1 MSGTDTR
8 VAPAATLR
16 TAAGGESTRWV
27 AARCREV
34 PWLTAATVFTTV
46 AGAALQV
53 LPVLLLGRVVDGVVE
68 GDGRSVLVTTGI
80 LMAAAALLGAAAT
93 AVSTYL
99 IGRLG
104 ADLLAQLREAA
115 VRAVLGMPSAR
126 IEQVGRGD
134 VLSRVGDDVAVLSRG
149 IRTAIPTVF
158 SAGVLV
164 AIATV
169 GMFGLD
175 WRLGLAGAG
184 ALPAYALALRWYLP
198 RSAPLY
204 QQQRVAQADR
214 AQALISGLNGIDTVR
229 AYRLE
234 GAFREQV
241 TDKSWR
247 VRELG
252 IQVFRIFGR
261 FVGRENRAEFI
272 GLVLILVVGYVL
284 LETGAATLGDV
295 SAAPLMFH
303 RLFTPLGAIMFT
315 FDEAQKSG
323 ASLTRLVGVL
333 GESSERRLV
342 GDAPVASGGPVPHA
356 VTVEG
361 LTFGY
366 PGAEEPV
373 LRDVSLSI
381 PVGGS
386 LALVGAT
393 GAGKSTLA
401 ALIAGIGTPQAGSVR
416 IGPHDLAYL
425 DEAGARALVSILTQ
439 ETHVFSGPL
448 AEDLRLSAP
457 AATDTELMDALRVVG
472 ARPWVEE
479 LPDGLDT
486 TVGEGGERLDVTK
499 VAQIALA
506 RLVLNQAGVVVL
518 DESTAEAGERGR
530 RRAGEV
536 RAGRVLRPDHAVRGA
551 PAHPGDGGGPHRRAG
566 RGTRGGAGNPR
577 GTGRPGRPVRAP
589 VARLARGQLGTPW
602 VGDPPTLLRWKDDES
617 PMTDPTA
624 RTVLLSAAGLDDVR
638 RRTGDHSDRT
648 ITEACAIGLSYWA
661 TGTSPDGI
669 DLTPSTLFADV
680 LRWVGEG
687 GTAPAGFGR
696 SGRTA
701 AASGPPRT

>member
-8 VAPAATLR
+8 VAPATLR
-16 TAAGGESTRWV
+16 TATGREATRWI
-27 AARCREV
+27 AEHCREV
-34 PWLTAATVFTTV
+34 PWLTGATVLTTV

-53 LPVLLLGRVVDGVVE
+53 LPVLLLGRVVDAVVE
-68 GDGRSVLVTTGI
+68 GESRSVLVTIGT
-80 LMAAAALLGAAAT
+80 LMVAAALLGAAAT

-104 ADLLAQLREAA
+104 ADLLARLREGA
-115 VRAVLGMPSAR
+115 VRAVLGMPSTR

-134 VLSRVGDDVAVLSRG
+134 VLSRVGDDVAVISKG
-149 IRTAIPTVF
+149 IRTAVPTVF

-164 AIATV
+164 AIATA

-204 QQQRVAQADR
+204 RKQRVAQADR

-234 GAFREQV
+234 DAFRQKV
-241 TDKSWR
+241 TAESWR
-247 VRELG
+247 VRDLG
-252 IQVFRIFGR
+252 IEVFRFFGR

-272 GLVLILVVGYVL
+272 GLTLIIVVGYAL
-284 LETGAATLGDV
+284 LEADAASLGEV
-295 SAAPLMFH
+295 SAAPLLFH

-333 GESSERRLV
+333 GEEAEDRLV
-342 GDAPVASGGPVPHA
+342 GDASVAVADESIPYP

-361 LTFGY
+361 LTFAY

-373 LRDVSLSI
+373 LRDVSLTI
-381 PVGGS
+381 PAGGS

-393 GAGKSTLA
+393 GAGKTTLA
-401 ALIAGIGTPQAGSVR
+401 ALIAGIGTPQAGTVR
-416 IGPHDLAYL
+416 VGPTDLAGV

-448 AEDLRLSAP
+448 VDDLRLAAP
-457 AATDTELMDALRVVG
+457 EATAAELMDALRTVG
-472 ARPWVEE
+472 ADVWVDA

-486 TVGEGGERLDVTK
+486 MVGEGGERLDVTK

-506 RLVLNQAGVVVL
+506 RLVLSRAPVVVL
-518 DESTAEAGERGR
+518 DESTAEAGSEGAAELERAVLAACSGR
-530 RRAGEV
+530 TTLFVAHRLTQAMAADRIAV
-536 RAGRVLRPDHAVRGA
+536 LDAGRVVEQGTHGELVAL
-551 PAHPGDGGGPHRRAG
+551 GGRY
-566 RGTRGGAGNPR
+566 
-577 GTGRPGRPVRAP
+577 
-589 VARLARGQLGTPW
+589 ARLWRAWR
-602 VGDPPTLLRWKDDES
+602 
-617 PMTDPTA
+617 
-624 RTVLLSAAGLDDVR
+624 
-638 RRTGDHSDRT
+638 
-648 ITEACAIGLSYWA
+648 
-661 TGTSPDGI
+661 
-669 DLTPSTLFADV
+669 
-680 LRWVGEG
+680 EG
-687 GTAPAGFGR
+687 
-696 SGRTA
+696 S
-701 AASGPPRT
+701 

>member
-1 MSGTDTR
+1 M
-8 VAPAATLR
+8 AH
-16 TAAGGESTRWV
+16 
-27 AARCREV
+27 CREV
-34 PWLTAATVFTTV
+34 PWLTVSTVLTTV
-46 AGAALQV
+46 VGAALQV
-53 LPVLLLGRVVDGVVE
+53 LPVLLLGQVVDGVVGGE
-68 GDGRSVLVTTGI
+68 SRSVLVRVGV
-80 LMAAAALLGAAAT
+80 LMVAAAVFGAVAT

-104 ADLLAQLREAA
+104 ADLLARLREGA

-134 VLSRVGDDVAVLSRG
+134 VLSRVGDDVAVISKG

-204 QQQRVAQADR
+204 RKQRVAQADR

-234 GAFREQV
+234 GAVREKV
-241 TDKSWR
+241 TGESWR

-252 IQVFRIFGR
+252 IEVFRFFGR

-272 GLVLILVVGYVL
+272 GLVLIIVVGYAL
-284 LETGAATLGDV
+284 LEADAATLGEV

-333 GESSERRLV
+333 GEDAEDRLV
-342 GDAPVASGGPVPHA
+342 GDEAVAPADAVAYQ

-361 LTFGY
+361 LTFSY
-366 PGAEEPV
+366 PDTEEPV
-373 LRDVSLSI
+373 LRDVGLTI
-381 PVGGS
+381 PAGGS

-416 IGPHDLAYL
+416 VGSTDLAGL

-448 AEDLRLSAP
+448 ADDLRLAAP
-457 AATDTELMDALRVVG
+457 EATDTELMDALRTVG
-472 ARPWVEE
+472 AGGWVDA
-479 LPDGLDT
+479 LPEGLNT
-486 TVGEGGERLDVTK
+486 PVGEGGERLDVTK

-506 RLVLNQAGVVVL
+506 RLVLGRAPVVVL
-518 DESTAEAGERGR
+518 DESTAEAGSEGAAELER
-530 RRAGEV
+530 AV
-536 RAGRVLRPDHAVRGA
+536 LAACAGRTTLFVAHRLTQAMAADRIAVLDVGRVVEQGTHEELVAL
-551 PAHPGDGGGPHRRAG
+551 GGRY
-566 RGTRGGAGNPR
+566 
-577 GTGRPGRPVRAP
+577 
-589 VARLARGQLGTPW
+589 ARLWRAWR
-602 VGDPPTLLRWKDDES
+602 
-617 PMTDPTA
+617 
-624 RTVLLSAAGLDDVR
+624 
-638 RRTGDHSDRT
+638 
-648 ITEACAIGLSYWA
+648 
-661 TGTSPDGI
+661 
-669 DLTPSTLFADV
+669 
-680 LRWVGEG
+680 EG
-687 GTAPAGFGR
+687 
-696 SGRTA
+696 S
-701 AASGPPRT
+701 

>member
-1 MSGTDTR
+1 MSTTDTR
-8 VAPAATLR
+8 VAPATLR
-16 TAAGGESTRWV
+16 TATGGEATRWV
-27 AARCREV
+27 AAHCRRA
-34 PWLTAATVFTTV
+34 PWLTSATLFTTV

-53 LPVLLLGRVVDGVVE
+53 LPVLLLSRVVDGVTE
-68 GDGRSVLVTTGI
+68 GGSRSVLVTIGT
-80 LMAAAALLGAAAT
+80 LMVAAALLGAVAT

-104 ADLLAQLREAA
+104 ADLLARLREGA

-134 VLSRVGDDVAVLSRG
+134 VLSRVGDDVAVLSKG
-149 IRTAIPTVF
+149 IRAAIPTVF

-164 AIATV
+164 VIATV

-204 QQQRVAQADR
+204 QKQRKAQADR

-234 GAFREQV
+234 GAVREKV
-241 TDKSWR
+241 TSESWR
-247 VRELG
+247 VRDLG
-252 IQVFRIFGR
+252 VEVFRFFGR

-272 GLVLILVVGYVL
+272 GLTLIVVVGYVL
-284 LETGAATLGDV
+284 MEADAASLGEV

-333 GESSERRLV
+333 GEPAEDRLV
-342 GDAPVASGGPVPHA
+342 GDVSVAPADAGPHP

-361 LTFGY
+361 LTFSY
-366 PGAEEPV
+366 PDTEEPV
-373 LRDVSLSI
+373 LREVNLSI
-381 PVGGS
+381 PAGGS

-416 IGPHDLAYL
+416 IGSRDLAGL

-448 AEDLRLSAP
+448 ADDLRLAAP
-457 AATDTELMDALRVVG
+457 DASDAELLDALRTVG
-472 ARPWVEE
+472 AEGWVEL
-479 LPDGLDT
+479 LPDGLGT
-486 TVGEGGERLDVTK
+486 VVGEGGERLDVTK

-506 RLVLNQAGVVVL
+506 RLVLGRSPVVVL
-518 DESTAEAGERGR
+518 DESTAEAGSEGAAELERAVLAACSGR
-530 RRAGEV
+530 TTLFVAHRLTQAMAADRIAV
-536 RAGRVLRPDHAVRGA
+536 LSAGRVVEEGTHAELVA
-551 PAHPGDGGGPHRRAG
+551 LGGQY
-566 RGTRGGAGNPR
+566 
-577 GTGRPGRPVRAP
+577 
-589 VARLARGQLGTPW
+589 ARLWRAWR
-602 VGDPPTLLRWKDDES
+602 
-617 PMTDPTA
+617 
-624 RTVLLSAAGLDDVR
+624 
-638 RRTGDHSDRT
+638 
-648 ITEACAIGLSYWA
+648 
-661 TGTSPDGI
+661 
-669 DLTPSTLFADV
+669 
-680 LRWVGEG
+680 EG
-687 GTAPAGFGR
+687 
-696 SGRTA
+696 S
-701 AASGPPRT
+701 

>member
-1 MSGTDTR
+1 MSTTDTR
-8 VAPAATLR
+8 VAPATLR
-16 TAAGGESTRWV
+16 TATGGEATRWV
-27 AARCREV
+27 AAHCREV
-34 PWLTAATVFTTV
+34 PWLTLATVLTTV
-46 AGAALQV
+46 VGAALQV
-53 LPVLLLGRVVDGVVE
+53 LPVLLLGRVVDGVVGGE
-68 GDGRSVLVTTGI
+68 SRSILVRIGVLMV
-80 LMAAAALLGAAAT
+80 AAAVFGAVAT

-104 ADLLAQLREAA
+104 ADLLARLREGA
-115 VRAVLGMPSAR
+115 VRAVLGMPSER

-134 VLSRVGDDVAVLSRG
+134 VLSRVGDDVAVISKG

-204 QQQRVAQADR
+204 RKQRVAQADR

-234 GAFREQV
+234 GAVREKV
-241 TDKSWR
+241 TSESWR

-252 IQVFRIFGR
+252 IEVFRFFGR

-272 GLVLILVVGYVL
+272 GLVLILVVGYAL
-284 LETGAATLGDV
+284 LEADAASLGEV

-333 GESSERRLV
+333 GEDAEDRLV
-342 GDAPVASGGPVPHA
+342 GDEAVAPADALSYQ

-361 LTFGY
+361 LTFSY
-366 PGAEEPV
+366 PDTEEPV
-373 LRDVSLSI
+373 LRDVGLTI
-381 PVGGS
+381 PAGGS

-401 ALIAGIGTPQAGSVR
+401 ALIAGIGTPRAGSVR
-416 IGPHDLAYL
+416 VGSTDLAGL

-448 AEDLRLSAP
+448 ADDLRLAAP
-457 AATDTELMDALRVVG
+457 EATDAELMDALRTVG
-472 ARPWVEE
+472 AGGWVDA
-479 LPDGLDT
+479 LPEGLNT
-486 TVGEGGERLDVTK
+486 LVGEGGERLDVTK

-506 RLVLNQAGVVVL
+506 RLVLGRAPVVVL
-518 DESTAEAGERGR
+518 DESTAEAGSEGAAELERAVLAACAGR
-530 RRAGEV
+530 TTLFVAHRLTQAMAADRIAV
-536 RAGRVLRPDHAVRGA
+536 LDAGRVVEQGTHEELVAL
-551 PAHPGDGGGPHRRAG
+551 GGRY
-566 RGTRGGAGNPR
+566 
-577 GTGRPGRPVRAP
+577 
-589 VARLARGQLGTPW
+589 ARLWRAWR
-602 VGDPPTLLRWKDDES
+602 
-617 PMTDPTA
+617 
-624 RTVLLSAAGLDDVR
+624 
-638 RRTGDHSDRT
+638 
-648 ITEACAIGLSYWA
+648 
-661 TGTSPDGI
+661 
-669 DLTPSTLFADV
+669 
-680 LRWVGEG
+680 EG
-687 GTAPAGFGR
+687 
-696 SGRTA
+696 S
-701 AASGPPRT
+701 

>member
-1 MSGTDTR
+1 MSATDTR
-8 VAPAATLR
+8 VAPATLR
-16 TAAGGESTRWV
+16 TATGGEATRWV
-27 AARCREV
+27 VAHCRRA
-34 PWLTAATVFTTV
+34 PWLTSATLFTTV

-53 LPVLLLGRVVDGVVE
+53 LPVLLLSRVVDGVTE
-68 GDGRSVLVTTGI
+68 GGPRSVLVTIGA
-80 LMAAAALLGAAAT
+80 LMVAAALLGAVAT

-104 ADLLAQLREAA
+104 ADLLARLREGA

-134 VLSRVGDDVAVLSRG
+134 VLSRVGDDVAVLSKG
-149 IRTAIPTVF
+149 IRAAIPTVF

-164 AIATV
+164 VIATA

-204 QQQRVAQADR
+204 QKQRKAQADR

-234 GAFREQV
+234 GAVREKV
-241 TDKSWR
+241 TSESWR
-247 VRELG
+247 VRDLG
-252 IQVFRIFGR
+252 VEVFRFFGR

-272 GLVLILVVGYVL
+272 GLALIVVVGYVL
-284 LETGAATLGDV
+284 LEADAASLGEV

-333 GESSERRLV
+333 GEPAEDRLV
-342 GDAPVASGGPVPHA
+342 GDVSVAPAGAGPHP
-356 VTVEG
+356 VTVKG
-361 LTFGY
+361 LTFSY
-366 PGAEEPV
+366 PDAEEPV
-373 LRDVSLSI
+373 LREVNLSI
-381 PVGGS
+381 PAGGS

-416 IGPHDLAYL
+416 IGSRDLAGL

-448 AEDLRLSAP
+448 ADDLRLAAP
-457 AATDTELMDALRVVG
+457 DASDAELLDALRTVG
-472 ARPWVEE
+472 AEGWVEL
-479 LPDGLDT
+479 LPDGLGT
-486 TVGEGGERLDVTK
+486 VVGEGGERLDVTK

-506 RLVLNQAGVVVL
+506 RLVLGRSPVVVL
-518 DESTAEAGERGR
+518 DESTAEAGSEGAAELERAVLAACSGR
-530 RRAGEV
+530 TTLFVAHRLTQAMAADRIAV
-536 RAGRVLRPDHAVRGA
+536 LSAGRVVEEGTHTELVAL
-551 PAHPGDGGGPHRRAG
+551 GGQY
-566 RGTRGGAGNPR
+566 
-577 GTGRPGRPVRAP
+577 
-589 VARLARGQLGTPW
+589 ARLWRAWR
-602 VGDPPTLLRWKDDES
+602 
-617 PMTDPTA
+617 
-624 RTVLLSAAGLDDVR
+624 
-638 RRTGDHSDRT
+638 
-648 ITEACAIGLSYWA
+648 
-661 TGTSPDGI
+661 
-669 DLTPSTLFADV
+669 
-680 LRWVGEG
+680 EG
-687 GTAPAGFGR
+687 
-696 SGRTA
+696 S
-701 AASGPPRT
+701 

>member
-1 MSGTDTR
+1 MSTTDTR
-8 VAPAATLR
+8 VAPATLR
-16 TAAGGESTRWV
+16 TATGGEATRWV
-27 AARCREV
+27 AAHCREV
-34 PWLTAATVFTTV
+34 PWLTLSTVLTTV
-46 AGAALQV
+46 VGAALQV
-53 LPVLLLGRVVDGVVE
+53 LPVLLLGRVVDGVVGGE
-68 GDGRSVLVTTGI
+68 SRSILVRIGVLMV
-80 LMAAAALLGAAAT
+80 AAAVFGAVAT

-104 ADLLAQLREAA
+104 ADLLARLREGA
-115 VRAVLGMPSAR
+115 VRAVLGMPSER

-134 VLSRVGDDVAVLSRG
+134 VLSRVGDDVAVISKG

-204 QQQRVAQADR
+204 RKQRVAQADR

-234 GAFREQV
+234 GAVREKV
-241 TDKSWR
+241 TSESWR

-252 IQVFRIFGR
+252 IEVFRFFGR

-272 GLVLILVVGYVL
+272 GLVLILVVGYAL
-284 LETGAATLGDV
+284 LEADAATLGEV

-333 GESSERRLV
+333 GEDAEDRLV
-342 GDAPVASGGPVPHA
+342 GDEAVTPADAVSYQ

-361 LTFGY
+361 LTFSY
-366 PGAEEPV
+366 PDTEEPV
-373 LRDVSLSI
+373 LRDVGLTI
-381 PVGGS
+381 PAGGS

-416 IGPHDLAYL
+416 VGSTDLAGL

-448 AEDLRLSAP
+448 ADDLRLAAP
-457 AATDTELMDALRVVG
+457 EATDAELMDALRTVG
-472 ARPWVEE
+472 AGGWVDA
-479 LPDGLDT
+479 LPEGLNT
-486 TVGEGGERLDVTK
+486 LVGEGGERLDVTK

-506 RLVLNQAGVVVL
+506 RLVLGRAPVVVL
-518 DESTAEAGERGR
+518 DESTAEAGSEGAAELERAVLAACAGR
-530 RRAGEV
+530 TTLFVAHRLTQAMAADRIAV
-536 RAGRVLRPDHAVRGA
+536 LDAGRVVEQGTHEELVAL
-551 PAHPGDGGGPHRRAG
+551 GGRY
-566 RGTRGGAGNPR
+566 
-577 GTGRPGRPVRAP
+577 
-589 VARLARGQLGTPW
+589 ARLWRAWR
-602 VGDPPTLLRWKDDES
+602 
-617 PMTDPTA
+617 
-624 RTVLLSAAGLDDVR
+624 
-638 RRTGDHSDRT
+638 
-648 ITEACAIGLSYWA
+648 
-661 TGTSPDGI
+661 
-669 DLTPSTLFADV
+669 
-680 LRWVGEG
+680 EG
-687 GTAPAGFGR
+687 
-696 SGRTA
+696 S
-701 AASGPPRT
+701 